1 MIHVF
6 TKTESR
12 LSTIAVSFNAGSRNE
27 SLFNYNSGIA
37 HMLEHSIFKG
47 TKSRTANQIQS
58 EIAFLGG
65 NVNAF
70 TSHEKVVYYIRV
82 PFENIESAMDILS
95 DIVFNSIFPE
105 DEFLKEKEVVKEEEM
120 SSNDDVGSYMWD
132 NFSKAFFDNYLAT
145 SVIGTQET
153 ISEFTSDEVR
163 RFYEQFCNK
172 KQSIISLSGN
182 HTKKEARALMIKHF
196 GKQNGKIKRSLN
208 LNKSNYKKSNVIEI
222 NKSGIE
228 HTYIWIAFPSV
239 ERNNPSYHAAILCA
253 DIMGDGMDS
262 RLFRTIREERGL
274 VYSIDASISN
284 FQYGGF
290 SMISCSTRDENT
302 DEVLILIKD
311 EISTLIKDG
320 ISEFELI
327 KVKNKMRSRY
337 YGALENGHSRAIMA
351 INRVLYKDDTLDE
364 FMRKID
370 EVTVDDIV
378 SVAKD
383 IYNDNYKLTLI
394 CRS

>member
-1 MIHVF
+1 
-6 TKTESR
+6 
-12 LSTIAVSFNAGSRNE
+12 
-27 SLFNYNSGIA
+27 
-37 HMLEHSIFKG
+37 
-47 TKSRTANQIQS
+47 
-58 EIAFLGG
+58 
-65 NVNAF
+65 
-70 TSHEKVVYYIRV
+70 
-82 PFENIESAMDILS
+82 
-95 DIVFNSIFPE
+95 
-105 DEFLKEKEVVKEEEM
+105 
-120 SSNDDVGSYMWD
+120 
-132 NFSKAFFDNYLAT
+132 
-145 SVIGTQET
+145 
-153 ISEFTSDEVR
+153 
-163 RFYEQFCNK
+163 
-172 KQSIISLSGN
+172 
-182 HTKKEARALMIKHF
+182 
-196 GKQNGKIKRSLN
+196 
-208 LNKSNYKKSNVIEI
+208 
-222 NKSGIE
+222 SGIE

-311 EISTLIKDG
+311 EISTLIEDG